1 MQEYEFEETKL
12 RCPKCEKGKVR
23 LVISRKE
30 GKEYKFFRCSEYDC
44 DWNGGFYN
52 QDNNKIDIID
62 NCPSCDGILY
72 VRNGKKGPFLGCSHF
87 PKCKQTR
94 DLTDEEAKLLES
106 KTEKNLDN
114 FVEESKDSPQEKDAD
129 LNDASHQIF
138 DDSQKENSNDTKQE
152 NSKDSKKENSDDSQK
167 EEPVYER
174 IRTDLKCPECEK
186 GDVILV
192 IKTTQDKE
200 TKFFRCSEDDCHWNG
215 GFYNRDE
222 IKTDVLEHCPNCKGI
237 LYEKIG
243 RKGPFMACSNFPK
256 CKYTRNIEKSSEEV
270 LEIREDI
277 ENSEQFDISPME
289 NIETPQDNPSNTTD
303 IETQE
308 DNSIAEELMETPQE
322 YSETITENVE
332 TPEIIQESSE
342 EAEEGESHK
351 EEKPK
356 AEYERFETK
365 LLCPECMEGQVILI
379 RNMDTGKGFF
389 RCTNNDCDWDGGPYS
404 QPLKQL
410 KHITYCKEPGC
421 KGINYHTEGKFGPY
435 KACTWFS
442 KTGCRPKKK
451 R

>member
-1 MQEYEFEETKL
+1 MPEYKFEETKL
-12 RCPKCEKGKVR
+12 KCPKCDKGKVR

-44 DWNGGFYN
+44 DWNGGFFN
-52 QDNNKIDIID
+52 QDLKNIDIID

-94 DLTDEEAKLLES
+94 ELTDEEAKLLES
-106 KTEKNLDN
+106 RTEKNLDN
-114 FVEESKDSPQEKDAD
+114 FIEENKDSSQEKDDD
-129 LNDASHQIF
+129 LKDASHETF
-138 DDSQKENSNDTKQE
+138 D
-152 NSKDSKKENSDDSQK
+152 DSKKENSSDSK
-167 EEPVYER
+167 KENSSDSNNEEPVYER
-174 IRTDLKCPECEK
+174 IITDLKCPECEK
-186 GDVILV
+186 GDVVLV
-192 IKTTQDKE
+192 IKTTKDKE
-200 TKFFRCSEDDCHWNG
+200 TKFFRCTEDDCHWNG

-222 IKTDVLEHCPNCKGI
+222 IKTDVLEHCPRCKGI

-256 CKYTRNIEKSSEEV
+256 CKYTRNIEKIDKD
-270 LEIREDI
+270 LEIKEDF
-277 ENSEQFDISPME
+277 ENSKQL
-289 NIETPQDNPSNTTD
+289 NIPPIEDLKTPQDYYSNTTD

-308 DNSIAEELMETPQE
+308 DSPIAEELYETPQE
-322 YSETITENVE
+322 DSEIITEKVE
-332 TPEIIQESSE
+332 TPEIIQESRE
-342 EAEEGESHK
+342 ETEEGESPE

-356 AEYERFETK
+356 AEYERFESK

-389 RCTNNDCDWDGGPYS
+389 RCTNNDCDWDCGPYS

>member
-1 MQEYEFEETKL
+1 MPEYKFEETKL
-12 RCPKCEKGKVR
+12 KCPKCDKGKVR

-44 DWNGGFYN
+44 DWNGGFFN
-52 QDNNKIDIID
+52 QDLKNIDIID

-256 CKYTRNIEKSSEEV
+256 CKYTRNIE
-270 LEIREDI
+270 
-277 ENSEQFDISPME
+277 
-289 NIETPQDNPSNTTD
+289 TPQDNPSNTTD

-356 AEYERFETK
+356 AKYERFETK

>member
-1 MQEYEFEETKL
+1 
-12 RCPKCEKGKVR
+12 
-23 LVISRKE
+23 
-30 GKEYKFFRCSEYDC
+30 
-44 DWNGGFYN
+44 
-52 QDNNKIDIID
+52 
-62 NCPSCDGILY
+62 
-72 VRNGKKGPFLGCSHF
+72 
-87 PKCKQTR
+87 
-94 DLTDEEAKLLES
+94 
-106 KTEKNLDN
+106 
-114 FVEESKDSPQEKDAD
+114 
-129 LNDASHQIF
+129 
-138 DDSQKENSNDTKQE
+138 
-152 NSKDSKKENSDDSQK
+152 
-167 EEPVYER
+167 
-174 IRTDLKCPECEK
+174 
-186 GDVILV
+186 
-192 IKTTQDKE
+192 
-200 TKFFRCSEDDCHWNG
+200 
-215 GFYNRDE
+215 
-222 IKTDVLEHCPNCKGI
+222 
-237 LYEKIG
+237 
-243 RKGPFMACSNFPK
+243 MACSNFPK

-289 NIETPQDNPSNTTD
+289 NNETPQDNPSNTTD
-303 IETQE
+303 IKTQE

-451 R
+451 RQFY

>member
-1 MQEYEFEETKL
+1 MPEYEFEETKL

-52 QDNNKIDIID
+52 QDNDKIDIID

-129 LNDASHQIF
+129 LNDASHQNF

-256 CKYTRNIEKSSEEV
+256 CKYTR
-270 LEIREDI
+270 
-277 ENSEQFDISPME
+277 

-421 KGINYHTEGKFGPY
+421 KGINYHTEG
-435 KACTWFS
+435 
-442 KTGCRPKKK
+442 
-451 R
+451 

>member
-1 MQEYEFEETKL
+1 MPEYKFEETKL

-44 DWNGGFYN
+44 DWNGGFFN
-52 QDNNKIDIID
+52 QDLKNIDIID

-256 CKYTRNIEKSSEEV
+256 CKYTRNIE
-270 LEIREDI
+270 
-277 ENSEQFDISPME
+277 
-289 NIETPQDNPSNTTD
+289 TPQDNPSNTTD

-356 AEYERFETK
+356 AKYERFETK

>member
-1 MQEYEFEETKL
+1 M
-12 RCPKCEKGKVR
+12 
-23 LVISRKE
+23 
-30 GKEYKFFRCSEYDC
+30 
-44 DWNGGFYN
+44 
-52 QDNNKIDIID
+52 
-62 NCPSCDGILY
+62 
-72 VRNGKKGPFLGCSHF
+72 
-87 PKCKQTR
+87 
-94 DLTDEEAKLLES
+94 LES
-106 KTEKNLDN
+106 RTEKNLDN
-114 FVEESKDSPQEKDAD
+114 FIEENKDSSQEKDDD
-129 LNDASHQIF
+129 LKDASHETF
-138 DDSQKENSNDTKQE
+138 D
-152 NSKDSKKENSDDSQK
+152 DSKKENSSDSK
-167 EEPVYER
+167 KENSSDSNNEEPVYER

-186 GDVILV
+186 GDVVLV
-192 IKTTQDKE
+192 IKTTKDKE
-200 TKFFRCSEDDCHWNG
+200 TKFFRCTEDDCHWNG

-222 IKTDVLEHCPNCKGI
+222 IKTDVLEHCPRCKGI

-256 CKYTRNIEKSSEEV
+256 CKYTRNIEKIDKD
-270 LEIREDI
+270 LEIKEDY
-277 ENSEQFDISPME
+277 ENSEQLDIPPIDDIKTPQDDAITE
-289 NIETPQDNPSNTTD
+289 ELIETPQ
-303 IETQE
+303 E
-308 DNSIAEELMETPQE
+308 D
-322 YSETITENVE
+322 SEIITEKVE

-342 EAEEGESHK
+342 ETEEGKSSEK
-351 EEKPK
+351 EKSK
-356 AEYERFETK
+356 AEYERFESK

>member
-1 MQEYEFEETKL
+1 MPEYEFEETKL
-12 RCPKCEKGKVR
+12 RCPECEKGKVR

-30 GKEYKFFRCSEYDC
+30 GKE
-44 DWNGGFYN
+44 FYN

-256 CKYTRNIEKSSEEV
+256 CKYTRNIE
-270 LEIREDI
+270 
-277 ENSEQFDISPME
+277 
-289 NIETPQDNPSNTTD
+289 TPQDNPSNTTD

-356 AEYERFETK
+356 AKYERFETK

>member
-1 MQEYEFEETKL
+1 MPEYKFEETKL
-12 RCPKCEKGKVR
+12 KCPKCKKGSVR
-23 LVISRKE
+23 LVISRKD

-44 DWNGGFYN
+44 NWNGGFYN
-52 QDNNKIDIID
+52 QDINKIDIID

-94 DLTDEEAKLLES
+94 ELSDEESRLLES
-106 KTEKNLDN
+106 RTEKNLDN
-114 FVEESKDSPQEKDAD
+114 FVEESEDSSHENKAD
-129 LNDASHQIF
+129 LKVA
-138 DDSQKENSNDTKQE
+138 SND
-152 NSKDSKKENSDDSQK
+152 SGDSKKKNSDDSK
-167 EEPVYER
+167 EEPIYER
-174 IRTDLKCPECEK
+174 IKTDLKCPECEK
-186 GDVILV
+186 GDVVLV
-192 IKTTQDKE
+192 IKTTKDKE

-222 IKTDVLEHCPNCKGI
+222 IKTDVLEHCPSCKGI
-237 LYEKIG
+237 IYEKIG

-256 CKYTRNIEKSSEEV
+256 CKYTRNIEKTIDEG
-270 LEIREDI
+270 LEIREDV
-277 ENSEQFDISPME
+277 ENPEPLNISPIE
-289 NIETPQDNPSNTTD
+289 DIETPQDYSSTTETLETPQEDSSNTTD

-308 DNSIAEELMETPQE
+308 DNAISEELMGTPQE
-322 YSETITENVE
+322 DSENITENVE
-332 TPEIIQESSE
+332 TPENIQESSE
-342 EAEEGESHK
+342 ETEEGESPE

-356 AEYERFETK
+356 SAYERFESK

-404 QPLKQL
+404 QPLVQL

>member
-1 MQEYEFEETKL
+1 MPEYKFEETKL
-12 RCPKCEKGKVR
+12 KCPKCDKGKVR

-44 DWNGGFYN
+44 DWNGGFFN
-52 QDNNKIDIID
+52 QDLKNIDIID

-256 CKYTRNIEKSSEEV
+256 CKYTRNIE
-270 LEIREDI
+270 
-277 ENSEQFDISPME
+277 
-289 NIETPQDNPSNTTD
+289 TPQDNPSNTTD

>member
-1 MQEYEFEETKL
+1 MPEYEFEETKL

-94 DLTDEEAKLLES
+94 DLTDDEAKLLES

-114 FVEESKDSPQEKDAD
+114 FVEESKDSLQEKDAD

-256 CKYTRNIEKSSEEV
+256 CKYTRNIE
-270 LEIREDI
+270 
-277 ENSEQFDISPME
+277 
-289 NIETPQDNPSNTTD
+289 TPQDNPSNTTD

-332 TPEIIQESSE
+332 TPEIIQESRE

-421 KGINYHTEGKFGPY
+421 KGINYHTKGKFGPY